1 MLFILENRK
10 LLSLILIDLL
20 IIDLVCRTYS
30 YSPGKISLTS
40 SEFFKYYDILNIMT
54 NLLKKKKLI

>member
-40 SEFFKYYDILNIMT
+40 SEFFNRIFFKRMKTLG
-54 NLLKKKKLI
+54 